1 MLQPEAIKSFSLT
14 IVPIVNPEYKGVT
27 NPNRDKKKREK
38 TVALFFL
45 KIGEK

>member
-27 NPNRDKKKREK
+27 NPNRDKKKRERK
-38 TVALFFL
+38 QWTFFF
-45 KIGEK
+45 